1 MYGIKIV
8 LWTKVT
14 FTTTTKKL
22 EETDLLWF
30 DTKCRTAG
38 EMTRVSLG
46 CLAAI
51 KHTSGKK
58 CRGPGKTNTMSSMLL
73 VYVCYVLFSPF
84 QNPYPTS
91 HNALETLY

>member
-1 MYGIKIV
+1 MFEIKIA

-22 EETDLLWF
+22 KENTLLWF
-30 DTKCRTAG
+30 NTNCRTAG
-38 EMTRVSLG
+38 EKTRVSLG

-51 KHTSGKK
+51 KHTSDKK

-73 VYVCYVLFSPF
+73 VYVCYVLFPPF
-84 QNPYPTS
+84 QNPHPNS
-91 HNALETLY
+91 HNALQSLY